1 MRRMRSD
8 SFTTLISSVC
18 FAAFGLFFG
27 GCSYRIEK
35 NTSDLN
41 SIIVS
46 RESMDSV
53 SYQEVKNK
61 VFLPKCISCHGNS
74 GGVNL
79 DNYASARSHLEQ
91 IAKSSLITKT
101 MPKAGNE
108 PLAAGEYLL
117 LAAWVKAGGP
127 ETPLNGSDTP
137 PPAPV
142 EVLKP
147 EFGSIK
153 KLIIDR
159 KCLSCHKPDGKASR
173 VPLNTPQEMIDSP
186 LEVVIPGNADES
198 GLILSLDWENST
210 KPMPPKESGI
220 SQVSPEEIQTIK
232 EWINKGAKD

>member
-1 MRRMRSD
+1 MRLSKF
-8 SFTTLISSVC
+8 SAHILFLS
-18 FAAFGLFFG
+18 AFGLLFE
-27 GCSYRIEK
+27 GCSYRKEK
-35 NTSDLN
+35 NISDLN

-46 RESMDSV
+46 RELMESI

-79 DNYASARSHLEQ
+79 ENYSSARSHLDQ
-91 IAKSSLITKT
+91 IAKSSLINKT
-101 MPKAGNE
+101 MPKTGNE
-108 PLAAGEYLL
+108 PLTAGEYLL

-127 ETPLNGSDTP
+127 ETPLNGTDTP
-137 PPAPV
+137 PPSPV

-147 EFGSIK
+147 EFASIK
-153 KLIIDR
+153 KFIIDR

-173 VPLNTPQEMIDSP
+173 VPLNTTQEMIDSP
-186 LEVVIPGNADES
+186 LEIVIPGNAEES

-220 SQVSPEEIQTIK
+220 SQVSPEEIQIIK